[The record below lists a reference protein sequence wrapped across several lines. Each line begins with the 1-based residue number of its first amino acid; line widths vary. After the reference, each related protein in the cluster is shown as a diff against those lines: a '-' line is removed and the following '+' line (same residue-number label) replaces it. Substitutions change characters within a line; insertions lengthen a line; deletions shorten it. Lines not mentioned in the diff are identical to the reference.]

1 MSFLRSSLYKLFLI
15 LIISSFASHA
25 FAKFKDLTPEADAHV
40 ASGSTSNQGSN
51 GTLFIQ
57 SSNTGFGDER
67 AYLKFNLADQIPP
80 GAVISS
86 GKLRLYAFDAATSD
100 MALEICSTSDAW
112 DESTIVW
119 TNQPNC
125 TAVEATGMF
134 DAQKEFL
141 WYEFDVTTYIQSQFI
156 GDQVVSLLVK
166 PTTEGAT
173 NELTFRLNSREFLRD
188 GYSLTPKLRIEY
200 TGDWP
205 TTGAINIIHT
215 NDIHS
220 RLSTHDY
227 DFPDA
232 PGEAPQLEEAG
243 GAAYLAAKVV
253 ELKKAKPD
261 SLYLDAGDISEGNPL
276 GDIRGNGG
284 TVDFFQELDARLKS
298 LPGSTRGIDAIVVG
312 NHDVREAL
320 MLTNMM
326 DPDGDGNMNTPASP
340 NLDPDDVPYISVNIL
355 NDGATKPVPAA
366 WPSVMPFR
374 PYVVITIGST
384 KVGVLGYTTD
394 DSAILTSET
403 VNVIDVLETAWTD
416 KGNGVDNT
424 NVVLLEEWVEHLRKP
439 MSQGGEEV
447 DSVVLLSHIGHRR
460 LNADGNVGFG
470 DANDELLGDIG
481 GSNTSA
487 PPDLVVSGHWHT
499 WSDTAWQPSNL
510 NYKTTNVEA
519 SSYAQ
524 YVGEVALTP
533 KGRFVGATKHEIRVS
548 DFSFPSGDTDVD
560 NTYNAVI
567 SLLSSLETEY
577 DAQVGHACTI
587 AAATIQTQFPSY
599 TAGQPCPLNY
609 IVGYSADDLTLD
621 KDKWFTLSEFPWSGD
636 NKAGEW
642 ITDAMAWKVNSDS
655 IAVPGGSEGN
665 TAVPSPATNPDSTF
679 ADLAFQSGGG
689 IRRDNASGALTYR
702 EIFEAYPWD
711 DDQMVRV
718 QMSDQDIWNFIE
730 GAFVGA
736 SISKGWLITANDGLI
751 ASIAY
756 DHDDNDLTPA
766 IVIDENNS
774 TRLWNVIIS
783 EFMYENE
790 DWINETGGGF
800 QSTFTD
806 LDNTPEFLGLSIRDE
821 ALVPYTSQFTQ
832 LSPMTVEGPR
842 YILNT
847 EIAGE
852 FEAVVTMTND
862 IETQPFFEG
871 IFVRFLGASAETIAR
886 RNLPGDPYGLSNIL
900 ETDGTI
906 KSDSEF
912 KETLWYRS
920 HLGFPDGYLQVG
932 DRINIKGEFGF
943 FNGNAQIVE
952 QEGIQSAEEE
962 FDIIGNDPS
971 LAAPNYFAT
980 TAEFMQESQENHLVR
995 FYATRTSNS
1004 TVQDAQGDTLQLY
1017 REGGFFSSSVLL
1029 PGNNGDC
1036 LEINGV
1042 STERADGTP
1051 NRRFRLRDATTMPFA
1066 SNVCFPPTSMVS
1078 LSGPMQIGSP
1088 MTLTASTQDLNGFS
1102 QGSSGLSTFF
1112 SAMDL
1117 NGDGEANPQE
1127 MLFSGINITSLSGLQ
1142 FEAKIAEADA
1152 SNGQEDWDTTDF
1164 VHIDYRIDNGAWQ
1177 SLLWFE
1183 NDGVGATGSGFN
1195 SAAFEDTDFNGVGDG
1210 VELIPTL
1217 TTFTRAIAGS
1227 GSLLDIRITIALESG
1242 DEDIAFDDIRVL
1254 DGSNNVLMSEDFE
1267 DATVEY
1273 TLPLAT
1279 NMSEFNDGFGDH
1291 FTRTDGSDIG
1301 GNISYLAGGGS
1312 SGSQLFGTVTQVEFF
1327 VSTDGGATFTSIGVD
1342 STAGDG
1348 FTIDYTPTVTGD
1360 YEFYSVATD
1369 DDGLVEIPPVL
1380 ADAISIIQQAAT
1392 PSEVQVPMPWYMQ
1405 LLLLVAI
1412 LTTVRMSLARKI

>member
-1 MSFLRSSLYKLFLI
+1 MFYKYLFVTL
-15 LIISSFASHA
+15 LLVFASNAH
-25 FAKFKDLTPEADAHV
+25 AKFKDLTPQADAHV
-40 ASGSTSNQGSN
+40 ASGNASNQGSN

-57 SSNTGFGDER
+57 SSNSGFGDER

-80 GAVISS
+80 GATISS
-86 GKLRLYAFDAATSD
+86 GKLRLYAFDADITD
-100 MALEICSTSDAW
+100 LGLEICSTTDGW
-112 DESTIVW
+112 DEATIVW
-119 TNQPNC
+119 ANQPNC
-125 TAVEATGMF
+125 SAVESTGMF
-134 DAQKEFL
+134 DANQEFL
-141 WYEFDVTTYIQSQFI
+141 WYEFDVTSFVQSEFS

-166 PTTEGAT
+166 PLTEGSAT
-173 NELTFRLNSREFLRD
+173 EITYRLNSKEFIRD
-188 GYSLTPKLRIEY
+188 GYSFTPKLRVEY

-205 TTGAINIIHT
+205 SAGSINVIHT

-232 PGEAPQLEEAG
+232 PGEAPALEEAG

-253 ELKKAKPD
+253 ELKKAKPE

-276 GDIRGNGG
+276 GDLRGNGG
-284 TVDFFQELDARLKS
+284 TVDFFQELDARLKA

-326 DPDGDGNMNTPASP
+326 DPDGDSVMNTPANP
-340 NLDPDDVPYISVNIL
+340 NADPDDVPYISVNIV
-355 NDGATKPVPAA
+355 NDGAAKPVPSA

-374 PYVVITIGST
+374 PYVVITIGSN

-403 VNVIDVLETAWTD
+403 VNVIDVLETSWTD
-416 KGNGVDNT
+416 KNNGVDNS
-424 NVVLLEEWVEHLRKP
+424 NVVLLEEWVDHLRKP
-439 MSQGGEEV
+439 TAQGGEEV
-447 DSVVLLSHIGHRR
+447 DMVVLLSHIGHRR
-460 LNADGNVGFG
+460 LNADGDVGFG

-481 GSNTSA
+481 GASTSS

-519 SSYAQ
+519 SSYSQ
-524 YVGEVALTP
+524 YVGEVTLTP
-533 KGRFVGATKHEIRVS
+533 QGRFISANKHAIRIS

-560 NTYNAVI
+560 NAYNAVV

-577 DAQVGHACTI
+577 DAQSGHACTI
-587 AAATIQTQFPSY
+587 AEATIQTQFPGY
-599 TAGQPCPLNY
+599 TAGEPCPLNY

-642 ITDAMAWKVNSDS
+642 ITDAMAWKVNSDA
-655 IAVPGGSEGN
+655 IAVPAGTEGN
-665 TAVPSPATNPDSTF
+665 TAVPSPSANPNSTF

-718 QMSDQDIWNFIE
+718 QMSSQDIWNFIE

-736 SISKGWLITANDGLI
+736 SISKGWLVTADDGLVT
-751 ASIAY
+751 SISY
-756 DHDDNDLTPA
+756 DHDDDILTAP
-766 IVIDENNS
+766 IVIDENDA
-774 TRLWNVIIS
+774 TTLWNVIIS

-806 LDNTPEFLGLSIRDE
+806 LDNTPDFLGLSIRDQ

-832 LSPMTVEGPR
+832 LSPLTVEGPR

-862 IETQPFFEG
+862 FEAQPFFEAV
-871 IFVRFLGASAETIAR
+871 FVRFTGASAETIAR
-886 RNLPGDPYGLSNIL
+886 RNLPGDPYGLTNIINA
-900 ETDGTI
+900 DGSI

-932 DRINIKGEFGF
+932 DRVNIKGEFGF

-962 FDIIGNDPS
+962 FDIIGHDPS
-971 LAAPNYFAT
+971 LAVPNYFAT
-980 TAEFMQESQENHLVR
+980 TAEFMLESQENHLVR

-1017 REGGFFSSSVLL
+1017 REGGFFTSSVFL
-1029 PGNNGDC
+1029 PGTNGDC
-1036 LEINGV
+1036 LEVVGV
-1042 STERADGTP
+1042 ATERADGSPT
-1051 NRRFRLRDATTMPFA
+1051 RRFRLREATTMPFA
-1066 SNVCFPPTSMVS
+1066 GGLCYPPTSMVS
-1078 LSGPMQIGSP
+1078 LSGPMEIGSP
-1088 MTLTASTQDLNGFS
+1088 MTLSASTQDLNGVT
-1102 QGSSGLSTFF
+1102 SSTAAYFA
-1112 SAMDL
+1112 AMDL
-1117 NGDGEANPQE
+1117 DGEGATLPLTMTFE
-1127 MLFSGINITSLSGLQ
+1127 DINISGETGLQ
-1142 FEAKIAEADA
+1142 FRAKFAEDD
-1152 SNGQEDWDTTDF
+1152 SSDGNEDWDAADSFT
-1164 VHIDYRIDNGAWQ
+1164 IQYSIDNGPLQNLFAIE
-1177 SLLWFE
+1177 SSGGTNTAPAVDTNF
-1183 NDGVGATGSGFN
+1183 DGT
-1195 SAAFEDTDFNGVGDG
+1195 GDG
-1210 VELIPTL
+1210 AIITPM
-1217 TTFTRAIAGS
+1217 FTEYTSSIAGT
-1227 GSLLDIRITIALESG
+1227 GALIDLVITFDLNAG
-1242 DEDIAFDDIRVL
+1242 DEDIAIDDIEIIN
-1254 DGSNNVLMSEDFE
+1254 GSSSSVFLEDFE
-1267 DATVEY
+1267 DAAVAY
-1273 TLPLAT
+1273 TTSVP
-1279 NMSEFNDGFGDH
+1279 EF
-1291 FTRTDGSDIG
+1291 TDGAGDFFIRTTGTDHAANITYTGNGSG
-1301 GNISYLAGGGS
+1301 GM
-1312 SGSQLFGTVTQVEFF
+1312 QLLGNVTQVEFF
-1327 VSTDGGATFTSIGVD
+1327 VSTDGGVTFTSIGVD
-1342 STAGDG
+1342 STPGDG
-1348 FTIDYTPTVTGD
+1348 FTIDFTPTVAGE
-1360 YEFYSVATD
+1360 YEFYSIATD
-1369 DDGLVEIPPVL
+1369 NDGLVEVSPVFS
-1380 ADAISIIQQAAT
+1380 DATSVIEPAVAT
-1392 PSEVQVPMPWYMQ
+1392 P
-1405 LLLLVAI
+1405 
-1412 LTTVRMSLARKI
+1412 TTVNVPSLPWLVQLILLMLIGLVGYSVLRNPRL